1 MAIFSLAQLTTP
13 LTRAEVEG
21 KIYDVLAAVGT
32 NTTSWKP
39 GAVVRTMISAC
50 SIILSA
56 FSELTALI
64 ARGGYLELASGPWL
78 TLVAW
83 YVYAVER
90 QFATYAAGEVTLV
103 NAGGGIFILDAGDL
117 VVANPDTGKQ
127 YRNVEAISLG
137 ALGTLTVAVVALE
150 AGSSSTSAPHTVVTF
165 ITPLLGVTVDNAVS
179 IVGSDDEEDPAL
191 RARCSEKLGSLS
203 PMGPWDAYSYAARNA
218 TRLDGAVIGVTRV
231 RTVKDGFG
239 NVTTYVAT
247 ATGEV
252 SGTVDDL
259 DTDLGCVDDAI
270 QKKAAPLAVN
280 AWVVSATP
288 LAIAVSYRVWMY
300 NTSGLTEA
308 EIAETI
314 ALRLVE
320 FMSGQP
326 IGGNVVSA
334 DPGKVFVDAIRTAIG
349 STFPQI
355 FHVVVEVP
363 AADVV
368 LAINQVPTL
377 GTVTPLAITQVPPS
391 EGSAP

>member
-64 ARGGYLELASGPWL
+64 ARGGYLELASGAWL

-103 NAGGGIFILDAGDL
+103 NAGGGIYLLDPGDL

-127 YRNVEAISLG
+127 YRNVEPISLS
-137 ALGTLTVAVVALE
+137 ALATLTVAVVALE

-270 QKKAAPLAVN
+270 QKKAAPLAIA

-288 LAIAVSYRVWMY
+288 VAIPVSYRVWMY

-326 IGGNVVSA
+326 IGGNIVGA

-349 STFPQI
+349 ASLPQI

-368 LAINQVPTL
+368 LTISQVPTL